1 MPMFVT
7 KLFSNTN
14 ILINVLNVSKRF
26 LSTNNYLIKPTH
38 YNNVSQCYLNKVRFY
53 STNGSVNGA
62 ITMLQMKKR
71 PIRKKKLQDEDEKA
85 PGSYTVIAYSSAE
98 EYDLERVLF
107 GLRAQDLYE
116 PKYIE
121 NNRDA
126 LHAVAKYRVGHE
138 PREIFFFREGSVV
151 LWNTTELESSNV
163 LNFLKQYEH
172 DSYSDGIVQDEAEYM
187 NYKHHTNG

>member
-1 MPMFVT
+1 MPPVFVT
-7 KLFSNTN
+7 KIIF
-14 ILINVLNVSKRF
+14 NVSKRF
-26 LSTNNYLIKPTH
+26 FSSNNYLRKTNLSNI
-38 YNNVSQCYLNKVRFY
+38 SQCYLNNVRHY
-53 STNGSVNGA
+53 SANGNANGT
-62 ITMLQMKKR
+62 ISMLQLKKR
-71 PIRKKKLQDEDEKA
+71 PIRKKKPQEEEDKA
-85 PGSYTVIAYSSAE
+85 PGLYSVTAYSSAE
-98 EYDLERVLF
+98 EYDLEKVF
-107 GLRAQDLYE
+107 IGLKAQDLYQ

-138 PREIFFFREGSVV
+138 PRELFFFREGTVV

-172 DSYSDGIVQDEAEYM
+172 DTYSEEIVQNEAEYM